1 MRPRPQSRP
10 LRPPVHLDDLQGQLT
25 PSGYVL
31 VTESDSDEIA
41 AAIPLKHLS
50 KIPAEQLERHA
61 EQVLYIPWSASVAA
75 TLEQLQNQERS
86 VAAIVNEHGE
96 TIGIVTID
104 DIVETVLHQE
114 KGRSER
120 LLQTASI
127 ASVGSEV
134 WEVTGMTTL
143 RRLRKQ
149 LGLQIPRTKSL
160 TVAGLLQEQ
169 LQRLPQE
176 GDVVEWSRLKFTVLK
191 APVRGRLAIRLERA
205 DFKELPS

>member
-1 MRPRPQSRP
+1 M
-10 LRPPVHLDDLQGQLT
+10 
-25 PSGYVL
+25 
-31 VTESDSDEIA
+31 
-41 AAIPLKHLS
+41 
-50 KIPAEQLERHA
+50 
-61 EQVLYIPWSASVAA
+61 
-75 TLEQLQNQERS
+75 
-86 VAAIVNEHGE
+86 
-96 TIGIVTID
+96 TID

-149 LGLQIPRTKSL
+149 LKLQIPRTKSL

-169 LQRLPQE
+169 LQRLPQQ
-176 GDVVEWSRLKFTVLK
+176 GDVVEWKQLKFTVLQ
-191 APVRGRLAIRLERA
+191 APVRGRFAIRLERA
-205 DFKELPS
+205 DSGGLKP